1 MIALIV
7 KMLAYA
13 ATQTLSLFQD
23 LLLAVAVLLVLTAA
37 AVKAHAR
44 PAPPARISPTAGS
57 RAAVFVLLV
66 LTAAALVR
74 LHARHAL
81 LGRSKD
87 RQDSRRAPCVLLVHT
102 ARL

>member
-1 MIALIV
+1 MIALIL

-44 PAPPARISPTAGS
+44 
-57 RAAVFVLLV
+57 
-66 LTAAALVR
+66 
-74 LHARHAL
+74 HAL
-81 LGRSKD
+81 PGRSKD

-102 ARL
+102 AAAGS